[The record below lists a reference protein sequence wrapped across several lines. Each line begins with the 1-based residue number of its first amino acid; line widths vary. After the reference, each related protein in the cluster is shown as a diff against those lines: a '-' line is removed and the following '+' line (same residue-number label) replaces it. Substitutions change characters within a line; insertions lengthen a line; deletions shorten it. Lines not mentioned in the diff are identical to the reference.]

1 MYSVLDDEL
10 QGLLSVGISVTSST
24 THIHGQL
31 FVYKT
36 PLNRNH

>member
-24 THIHGQL
+24 HIHGQL
-31 FVYKT
+31 YVYKT